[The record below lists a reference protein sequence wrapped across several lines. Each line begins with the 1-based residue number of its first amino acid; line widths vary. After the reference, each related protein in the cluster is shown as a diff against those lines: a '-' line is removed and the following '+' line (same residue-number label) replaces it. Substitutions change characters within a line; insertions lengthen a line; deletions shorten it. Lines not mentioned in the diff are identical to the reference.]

1 MFLQRFTLLLPSLK
15 RQLNKFAS
23 YTIKAMHRIWLLLAL
38 LLFNLNLVQAQS
50 AWKLT
55 SNKENIEIYTG
66 TMTDSKVN
74 AVKVV
79 CNIHARPSQIVAL
92 IMDVESA
99 PKWIFHTKSSK
110 LIKRVSPSELY
121 YYSEVSV
128 PWPAENRDFVAHLT
142 VTQHPKTGVVSID
155 GPAVSGMVPA
165 KKDVVRI
172 SNSKG
177 KWIISPAENGQSHV
191 EYTLHADPGGAIPG
205 WLVNMFAT
213 EGPFQIFKQ
222 LKVQLEKPEY
232 RNAQLAY
239 IKDQF

>member
-1 MFLQRFTLLLPSLK
+1 
-15 RQLNKFAS
+15 
-23 YTIKAMHRIWLLLAL
+23 MHRISLIIVLLI
-38 LLFNLNLVQAQS
+38 FNLNLVSGQN

-79 CNIHARPSQIVAL
+79 CNIQARPSQIVAL

-99 PKWIFHTKSSK
+99 PKWIFHTKACK
-110 LIKRVSPSELY
+110 LLKRISPSELY

-155 GPAVSGMVPA
+155 GPAVSGLVPL
-165 KKDVVRI
+165 KKGVVRI
-172 SNSKG
+172 SSSKG
-177 KWIISPAENGQSHV
+177 KWIISPAGNGQSHV

-213 EGPFQIFKQ
+213 EGPLQIFKQ

-232 RNAQLAY
+232 KHAQLAY
-239 IKDQF
+239 IHD